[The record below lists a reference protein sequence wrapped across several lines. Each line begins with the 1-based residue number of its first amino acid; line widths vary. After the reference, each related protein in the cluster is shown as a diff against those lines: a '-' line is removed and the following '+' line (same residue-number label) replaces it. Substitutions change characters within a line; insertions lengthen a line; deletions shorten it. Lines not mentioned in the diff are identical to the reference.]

1 MLLHIR
7 TTSGSVRIFLK
18 RKAIFSFCVLIQLI
32 LMSNCLSTDQFM
44 SILVYGIHGMIP
56 YFLIWAISENS
67 DNKHITTV
75 HRLSKFCSYH
85 CKPACFP
92 SGPNTPSTK
101 HLSTTSIIF
110 LLWRNS
116 MGMYIPTE
124 IFLVDFR
131 GRKFRKIQDEG
142 HHLLCSLLN
151 NLSKSITHVLFGKTE
166 LR

>member
-92 SGPNTPSTK
+92 FWSKHSLYKTLVYYKYYFSLMKKFHGHVHTYRNLPGGFPGKKIPQNTGLRAPSAVQ
-101 HLSTTSIIF
+101 LVEQSIQKYHTCTI
-110 LLWRNS
+110 W
-116 MGMYIPTE
+116 
-124 IFLVDFR
+124 
-131 GRKFRKIQDEG
+131 
-142 HHLLCSLLN
+142 
-151 NLSKSITHVLFGKTE
+151 
-166 LR
+166 